1 MTSSTELMQMNDKGV
16 LPFKNSIGKW
26 TVIYLNNGAGGLGG
40 GVCEASFDSV
50 FEAMKFAKELI

>member
-26 TVIYLNNGAGGLGG
+26 TVIYLSTHAE

-50 FEAMKFAKELI
+50 FEAMKFAKELIS

>member
-16 LPFKNSIGKW
+16 LPFKNSSGKW
-26 TVIYLNNGAGGLGG
+26 TVIYLSRQVE

-50 FEAMKFAKELI
+50 FEAMKFAKEFVK

>member
-16 LPFKNSIGKW
+16 LPFKNSSGKW
-26 TVIYLNNGAGGLGG
+26 TVIYLSTHAES
-40 GVCEASFDSV
+40 VCEASFDSI